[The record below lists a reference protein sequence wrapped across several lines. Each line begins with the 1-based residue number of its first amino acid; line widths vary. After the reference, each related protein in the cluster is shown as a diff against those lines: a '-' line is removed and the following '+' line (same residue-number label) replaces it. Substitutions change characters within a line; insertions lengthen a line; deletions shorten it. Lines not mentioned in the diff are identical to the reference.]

1 MKLETKLTEFN
12 YFSRSAEQKYMGS
25 TQYKNFVKC
34 EAAALARINGTFIEP
49 PSTAMLVGSYVDA
62 HFSGT
67 LAQFNAEHPE
77 IFKRDGTLKAE
88 FSGANQIID
97 FIEDD
102 PLMMEYLQGE
112 KQTIMTGEI
121 AGVPFKVKFDAY
133 IPGVRIVDQK
143 IMRDFKPV
151 WDEESRT
158 KKNFIEAWG
167 YDIQAAISQT
177 VEGNKLPFIINAA
190 TKENVPDKALLLI
203 PQDVIDMKL
212 EEIESLAP
220 RFAAIKAGLEEPT
233 ACGKCDYC
241 KSIKKL
247 TKIIDYREMDL

>member
-1 MKLETKLTEFN
+1 MKLTESN
-12 YFSRSAEQKYMGS
+12 YFSREAEQMYMGS
-25 TQYKNFVKC
+25 TQFKNFMKC
-34 EAAALARINGTFIEP
+34 EAAALARINGTFSEP
-49 PSTAMLVGSYVDA
+49 QSTAMLVGSYVDA

-67 LAQFNAEHPE
+67 LAQFKVDHPE

-151 WDEESRT
+151 WDEESGT

-167 YDIQAAISQT
+167 YDIQAAIYQT

-233 ACGKCDYC
+233 ACGKCTYC
-241 KSIKKL
+241 KSVKKL